1 MKIFDVLLYVNSSFE
16 SFITDVAGVLLDPRD
31 DGDDDDIF
39 VFVGIDVSFLLFHWS
54 DILFLHA
61 WIIFPPFRFLELQQN
76 KKAKNNSKMNLI
88 DVESFQ
94 L

>member
-61 WIIFPPFRFLELQQN
+61 LTSGDNHVDRCRG
-76 KKAKNNSKMNLI
+76 KASLRLHFKSTNVILH
-88 DVESFQ
+88 Q
-94 L
+94 RR